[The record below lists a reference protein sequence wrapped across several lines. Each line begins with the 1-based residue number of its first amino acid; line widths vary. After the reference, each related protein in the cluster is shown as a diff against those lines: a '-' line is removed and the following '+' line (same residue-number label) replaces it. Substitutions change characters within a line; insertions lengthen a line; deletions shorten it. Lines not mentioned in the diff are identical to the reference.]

1 MNTRS
6 MLGTLIRPLTDPR
19 TLPLTVTIV
28 LFVALFGFGS
38 VMYTGFFS
46 LQVLLDLL
54 VDNAFLLIVSIGVTF
69 VILSGGIDLSVGSV
83 VAFTT
88 IAEAVMAEHWHWPV
102 WVIVPLVLLIG
113 TAFGAAQGALIYFF
127 KLQPFVIT
135 LAGMFVAR
143 GVCFL
148 ISLDSIPIT
157 DPTFKAIAGLR
168 VPLGSASV
176 STNVLIAVVTL
187 LVAVYVA
194 HYSRFGRNVYAIGGN
209 ERSALLMGLPVAS
222 TKVGVYAVSGFCSAL
237 GGVAF
242 TFYVLSGYGLQAQG
256 MELDAIAASVIG
268 GTLLT
273 GGVGY
278 VVGTLFGVGIL
289 GTIQTLITFD
299 GTLSSW
305 WTRIFIG
312 ALLCIFCLLQR
323 VIERHARADR
333 RTGGTAE
340 GGRARHVEGPAAKT
354 PSAASVSGSAAGNVT
369 GALTR
374 STTGNRAADAAAS
387 AVEIAAAPASTDG
400 VSPAWRDTVPT
411 RVRESSQAPRMRL
424 ATAVLRA
431 VSQYRTDPS
440 GNQA

>member
-1 MNTRS
+1 MIKIRS
-6 MLGTLIRPLTDPR
+6 MLAALIDPR
-19 TLPLTVTIV
+19 TLPLTVTII

-69 VILSGGIDLSVGSV
+69 VILLGGIDLSVGSV

-88 IAEAVMAEHWHWPV
+88 IAEAVMAQHWHWPV
-102 WVIVPLVLLIG
+102 WIIVPLVLVIG
-113 TAFGAAQGALIYFF
+113 TLFGAAQGALIHFF

-143 GVCFL
+143 GACFL
-148 ISLDSIPIT
+148 ITLDSIPIT
-157 DPTFKAIAGLR
+157 DDTFKAISTFR
-168 VPLGSASV
+168 VPVGIGSASV
-176 STNVLIAVVTL
+176 STNVLIAIVTL
-187 LVAVYVA
+187 LVAIYVA
-194 HYSRFGRNVYAIGGN
+194 HYSRFGRNVYAVGGN

-222 TKVGVYAVSGFCSAL
+222 TKVGVYALSGFCSAL

-333 RTGGTAE
+333 RTGGTAQ
-340 GGRARHVEGPAAKT
+340 GGRARHVERPGTQAPAA
-354 PSAASVSGSAAGNVT
+354 
-369 GALTR
+369 R
-374 STTGNRAADAAAS
+374 SADALS
-387 AVEIAAAPASTDG
+387 PNAVRPAQRHTAPMHA
-400 VSPAWRDTVPT
+400 
-411 RVRESSQAPRMRL
+411 RESSPARQTPP
-424 ATAVLRA
+424 ATAALRA
-431 VSQYRTDPS
+431 GSRSRTDPS
-440 GNQA
+440 GNRA

>member
-1 MNTRS
+1 MNIRS
-6 MLGTLIRPLTDPR
+6 MLGSRLAAITDPR
-19 TLPLTVTIV
+19 TLPLTVTIL
-28 LFVALFGFGS
+28 LFIALFGFGS

-54 VDNAFLLIVSIGVTF
+54 VDNAFLLIVGIGVTF

-88 IAEAVMAEHWHWPV
+88 IAEAVMAEHWHWSV
-102 WVIVPLVLLIG
+102 WVIIPIVLVIG
-113 TAFGAAQGALIYFF
+113 TAFGAAQGALIHFF

-148 ISLDSIPIT
+148 ITLDSIPIT
-157 DPTFKAIAGLR
+157 DPTFKAISTLR
-168 VPLGSASV
+168 IPVGPASV
-176 STNVLIAVVTL
+176 STNVLIGLVTL
-187 LVAVYVA
+187 LAAVWVA

-222 TKVGVYAVSGFCSAL
+222 TKVGVYAMSGFCSAL

-333 RTGGTAE
+333 RTGGTAQ
-340 GGRARHVEGPAAKT
+340 GGRVRHVERPAANKPAVQT
-354 PSAASVSGSAAGNVT
+354 VIEGSMTSRVS
-369 GALTR
+369 
-374 STTGNRAADAAAS
+374 
-387 AVEIAAAPASTDG
+387 
-400 VSPAWRDTVPT
+400 
-411 RVRESSQAPRMRL
+411 
-424 ATAVLRA
+424 
-431 VSQYRTDPS
+431 
-440 GNQA
+440 

>member
-1 MNTRS
+1 MMKIRS
-6 MLGTLIRPLTDPR
+6 MLAPLIDPR

-28 LFVALFGFGS
+28 LFIVLFGFGS

-46 LQVLLDLL
+46 VQVLLDLL

-69 VILSGGIDLSVGSV
+69 VILLGGIDLSVGSV

-88 IAEAVMAEHWHWPV
+88 IAEAVMAQHWHWPV

-113 TAFGAAQGALIYFF
+113 TTFGAAQGALIHFF

-143 GVCFL
+143 GACFL
-148 ISLDSIPIT
+148 ITLDSIPIT
-157 DPTFKAIAGLR
+157 DDTFKAISGLR
-168 VPLGSASV
+168 VPVGIGGASV
-176 STNVLIAVVTL
+176 STNVLIALVTL
-187 LVAVYVA
+187 LVAIYVA
-194 HYSRFGRNVYAIGGN
+194 HFSRFGRNVYAVGGN

-222 TKVGVYAVSGFCSAL
+222 TKVGVYALSGFCSAL

-333 RTGGTAE
+333 RTGGTAQ
-340 GGRARHVEGPAAKT
+340 GGRAQHVERTATKAPA
-354 PSAASVSGSAAGNVT
+354 V
-369 GALTR
+369 R
-374 STTGNRAADAAAS
+374 SADAFS
-387 AVEIAAAPASTDG
+387 PELRHIAPKRA
-400 VSPAWRDTVPT
+400 
-411 RVRESSQAPRMRL
+411 RESSPAPRTPP
-424 ATAVLRA
+424 ATTALRA
-431 VSQYRTDPS
+431 GSRSRRDPS
-440 GNQA
+440 GNRA

>member
-1 MNTRS
+1 MMKIRS
-6 MLGTLIRPLTDPR
+6 ILAPLIDPR
-19 TLPLTVTIV
+19 TLPLTVTVI
-28 LFVALFGFGS
+28 LFIALFGFGS

-69 VILSGGIDLSVGSV
+69 VILLGGIDLSVGSV

-88 IAEAVMAEHWHWPV
+88 IAEAVMAQHWHWPV

-113 TAFGAAQGALIYFF
+113 TTFGAAQGALIHFF

-143 GVCFL
+143 GACFL
-148 ISLDSIPIT
+148 ITLDSIPIT
-157 DPTFKAIAGLR
+157 DDTFKAISTFR
-168 VPLGSASV
+168 VPVGIGSASV
-176 STNVLIAVVTL
+176 STNVLIAIVTL
-187 LVAVYVA
+187 LAAVYVA
-194 HYSRFGRNVYAIGGN
+194 HYSRFGRNVYAVGGN

-222 TKVGVYAVSGFCSAL
+222 TKVGVYALSGFCSAL

-333 RTGGTAE
+333 RTGGTAQ
-340 GGRARHVEGPAAKT
+340 GGRARHVDRPGAKT
-354 PSAASVSGSAAGNVT
+354 PAAQS
-369 GALTR
+369 
-374 STTGNRAADAAAS
+374 ADALS
-387 AVEIAAAPASTDG
+387 LDLRNTAPTH
-400 VSPAWRDTVPT
+400 
-411 RVRESSQAPRMRL
+411 VRESSRAQQTPP
-424 ATAVLRA
+424 ATAAHHAGSR
-431 VSQYRTDPS
+431 SRTDPS
-440 GNQA
+440 GNRA

>member
-1 MNTRS
+1 MMKIRS
-6 MLGTLIRPLTDPR
+6 MLASLVDPR

-28 LFVALFGFGS
+28 LFIALFGFGS

-69 VILSGGIDLSVGSV
+69 VILLGGIDLSVGSV

-88 IAEAVMAEHWHWPV
+88 IAEAVMAQHWHWPV
-102 WVIVPLVLLIG
+102 WVIVPIVLLIG
-113 TAFGAAQGALIYFF
+113 TTFGAAQGMLIHYF

-143 GVCFL
+143 GACFL
-148 ISLDSIPIT
+148 ITLDSIPIT
-157 DPTFKAIAGLR
+157 DDTFKAISSLR
-168 VPLGSASV
+168 IPVGGGASV
-176 STNVLIAVVTL
+176 STNVVIAVVTL

-194 HYSRFGRNVYAIGGN
+194 HYSRFGRNVYAVGGN
-209 ERSALLMGLPVAS
+209 ERSALLMGLPVAT
-222 TKVGVYAVSGFCSAL
+222 TKVGVYALSGFCSAL

-333 RTGGTAE
+333 RTGGTAQ
-340 GGRARHVEGPAAKT
+340 GGRARHVDRPGGAKAPAVQSADAFSSTLPGKAPLHARESSPAPRTPPVTAALHAGSRSRTGP
-354 PSAASVSGSAAGNVT
+354 S
-369 GALTR
+369 
-374 STTGNRAADAAAS
+374 GNRA
-387 AVEIAAAPASTDG
+387 
-400 VSPAWRDTVPT
+400 
-411 RVRESSQAPRMRL
+411 
-424 ATAVLRA
+424 
-431 VSQYRTDPS
+431 
-440 GNQA
+440 